1 MYVPLYQAIKMC
13 KLLISVVVSL
23 LLLTT
28 SGSHAQHD
36 EGETTSSE
44 TCTVETKATPPCARS
59 LEDLRHSIEETF
71 PENYTVYLNCMSF
84 DGEGALRTAIAS
96 GELTGDADLRYLIK
110 CRGNVLVAQST
121 AGLLDRTNME
131 TGCLECNNTA
141 TQSCVNECAPECER
155 CYGTVGKCTRC
166 TACTSG
172 LAEECRY
179 ESGHTLECATQ
190 CPVSP
195 LDNTVSAFTINHEE
209 YNYCECAA
217 PSVINLNEY
226 PAANA
231 EAEVECEE
239 GEEEEPLP
247 SSCDATCRLG
257 PGHERNNESN
267 ICFACGIANC
277 VRCVRNPN
285 RCTECLRDTVLY
297 ADEHGEAE
305 CFACPLAEIAHK
317 ANLQEEKLHEE
328 EEEQR
333 ERTIAL
339 AVSLPIVLVVLI
351 VVFVSMFVVVFVCYR
366 NIKKTSEPGVND
378 DKQPAAIES
387 YALQ

>member
-141 TQSCVNECAPECER
+141 TQSCVN
-155 CYGTVGKCTRC
+155 
-166 TACTSG
+166 
-172 LAEECRY
+172 
-179 ESGHTLECATQ
+179 
-190 CPVSP
+190 
-195 LDNTVSAFTINHEE
+195 
-209 YNYCECAA
+209 
-217 PSVINLNEY
+217 
-226 PAANA
+226 
-231 EAEVECEE
+231 
-239 GEEEEPLP
+239 GE
-247 SSCDATCRLG
+247 
-257 PGHERNNESN
+257 
-267 ICFACGIANC
+267 
-277 VRCVRNPN
+277 
-285 RCTECLRDTVLY
+285 
-297 ADEHGEAE
+297 
-305 CFACPLAEIAHK
+305 
-317 ANLQEEKLHEE
+317 
-328 EEEQR
+328 
-333 ERTIAL
+333 
-339 AVSLPIVLVVLI
+339 
-351 VVFVSMFVVVFVCYR
+351 
-366 NIKKTSEPGVND
+366 
-378 DKQPAAIES
+378 
-387 YALQ
+387 